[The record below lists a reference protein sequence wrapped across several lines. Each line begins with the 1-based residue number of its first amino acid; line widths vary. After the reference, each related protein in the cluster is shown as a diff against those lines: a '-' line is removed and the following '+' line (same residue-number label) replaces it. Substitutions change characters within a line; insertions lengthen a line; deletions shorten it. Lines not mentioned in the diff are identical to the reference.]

1 MLTLNR
7 NILAL
12 AISALLLSSCASA
25 QSPTPPDSFPAYAT
39 FGVHV
44 NQNLPYGLLGI
55 TIRTGHNLY
64 AFSGS
69 DLGGHNRAFYSLL
82 AYRFFHSNK
91 ISLFAMIGPNVEIV
105 TPENTDPDPISYLT
119 AATSISL
126 AYQINPDIR
135 IILAIQYLA
144 TDGDIIKWKYAVA
157 LAMPLRI

>member
-7 NILAL
+7 NILPIAL
-12 AISALLLSSCASA
+12 SIILLSSCASA

-55 TIRTGHNLY
+55 TIRTAQNLY

-91 ISLFAMIGPNVEIV
+91 ISLFAMIGPNVETV

-144 TDGDIIKWKYAVA
+144 TDADIIHWKYALA
-157 LAMPLRI
+157 IAMPLRI

>member
-1 MLTLNR
+1 
-7 NILAL
+7 
-12 AISALLLSSCASA
+12 
-25 QSPTPPDSFPAYAT
+25 
-39 FGVHV
+39 
-44 NQNLPYGLLGI
+44 
-55 TIRTGHNLY
+55 
-64 AFSGS
+64 
-69 DLGGHNRAFYSLL
+69 
-82 AYRFFHSNK
+82 
-91 ISLFAMIGPNVEIV
+91 MIGPNVETV